1 MSDLAKQLQAQ
12 WAKEDAAREI
22 EREQRMQE
30 AAKADAIRRAYL
42 DAAAEKR
49 QITSEKT
56 KEAGAEL
63 ASETILADEKEAS
76 FVVVDTDE
84 STRRVTIKKII
95 PRTSREEA
103 TSLKA
108 ACDPEGLI
116 FDAAQ
121 AAFVD
126 AVRAAW
132 SLHKDNAAFAKF
144 SFETLYKAMK
154 SLHSRT
160 GTIAGKSAAKLRP
173 IAKALRTHHHRGVMT

>member
-49 QITSEKT
+49 QISSEKT

-63 ASETILADEKEAS
+63 ASETILAEKEAS

-84 STRRVTIKKII
+84 STRRVTIKKVI

-126 AVRAAW
+126 AIRAAW

-173 IAKALRTHHHRGVMT
+173 IAKALRTHTHRGGMT